1 MPRARAAA
9 VVLTT
14 ALVCA
19 AALALPVGAASGSD
33 SATEADTALDKA
45 LARFVARP
53 DGPPGIAV
61 VVQRGSEPVLDQAGT
76 EVVEVNTPFQLGDH
90 TRVASV
96 AKAYSGATSLAE
108 VSAGALS
115 LDSTVGKVLTG
126 MPSAW
131 AGVTLAQLL
140 QHTSGIPD
148 FSRSKD
154 FLQAL
159 QADLLTAPSPATLVS
174 YVFAEPL
181 RFSPG
186 SKYHYSNTDNILVGL
201 MVEAATAHP
210 YEDELQAKVATPLGL
225 TETSLPSGNTMPAP
239 YVHGYDISDHANP
252 EDVSELLAAGWTW
265 ASGGVVATPGDA
277 NAFIRGYVGGKLY
290 DAATRKAQM
299 TFRPG
304 KSEPTGP
311 GTNSAGLGVFRYET
325 RCGTFYGHTGNTPGY
340 TQFVAASNDGTRSAS
355 VSVNGQI
362 TPNVNKSAFPA
373 LRKIF
378 ELAVCAAAS

>member
-1 MPRARAAA
+1 MLRKRVSLVALLVAAIA
-9 VVLTT
+9 CCVALTVPAG
-14 ALVCA
+14 ALSRTSA
-19 AALALPVGAASGSD
+19 DFALDQALA
-33 SATEADTALDKA
+33 K
-45 LARFVARP
+45 FVARS

-61 VVQRGSEPVLDQAGT
+61 AVQRGPAVLLHQAGSLIAGERT
-76 EVVEVNTPFQLGDH
+76 RFELTDH

-108 VSAGALS
+108 VSAGALA

-126 MPSAW
+126 MPSTW
-131 AGVTLAQLL
+131 ADVTLAQLL

-154 FLQAL
+154 FAQAL
-159 QADLLTAPSPATLVS
+159 QANLLTPPPPATLVS
-174 YVFAEPL
+174 YVFTEPL
-181 RFSPG
+181 LFSPG

-201 MVEAATAHP
+201 MVEAVTGHS

-225 TETSLPSGNTMPAP
+225 TQTSLPAGNTMPTE
-239 YVHGYDISDHANP
+239 YVHGYDISDPKAP
-252 EDVSELLAAGWTW
+252 EDVSELFAAGWTW

-277 NAFIRGYVGGKLY
+277 NAFIRGYVGGKLF

-304 KSEPTGP
+304 NSEPTGP

-340 TQFVAASNDGTRSAS
+340 TQFVAASKDGTRSTS
-355 VSVNGQI
+355 VSVSAQI
-362 TPNVNKSAFPA
+362 TPNVNKAAFPA